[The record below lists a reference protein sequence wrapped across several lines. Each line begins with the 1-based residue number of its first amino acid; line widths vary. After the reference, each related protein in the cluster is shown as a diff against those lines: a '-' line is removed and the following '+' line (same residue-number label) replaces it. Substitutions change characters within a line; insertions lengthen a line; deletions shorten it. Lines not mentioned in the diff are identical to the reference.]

1 MTTDVIVAREDAVL
15 RITMN
20 RPVKKNALTG
30 AMYDAM
36 REALELADREA
47 SIRAVLLTGTDGVFT
62 AGNDIGDFLAGTR
75 DAEGS
80 PALRFIQ
87 TIALCDTPIV
97 AAVDGNA
104 VGVGTTMLFHCDLVY
119 AAPSAKFRM
128 PFIDLGLVPEAAS
141 SMTVPQRV
149 GMAKAS
155 EWLLLGES
163 FDAEEAYR
171 CGVINQV
178 VPAGELVGTARQAAM
193 RLAAKPAQALA
204 ATRRL
209 MRGDRQAIRA
219 QMAKESEAFAAALE
233 APEAKAAFSAFL
245 SKAKAS

>member
-1 MTTDVIVAREDAVL
+1 MTNDVIVAREDAVL

-20 RPVKKNALTG
+20 RPAKKNALTG
-30 AMYDAM
+30 AMYDGM
-36 REALELADREA
+36 REALERADREE
-47 SIRAVLLTGTDGVFT
+47 SIRAVLITGTDGVFT

-75 DAEGS
+75 DAQGS
-80 PALRFIQ
+80 PALRFIT
-87 TIALCDTPIV
+87 TIALCDTPVV
-97 AAVDGNA
+97 AAVEGNA

-119 AAPSAKFRM
+119 AAPSSKFRM

-141 SMTVPQRV
+141 SMTVPLRV

-155 EWLLLGES
+155 EWLLLGEA

-171 CGVINQV
+171 VGVINRV
-178 VPAGELVGTARQAAM
+178 VPAEQLIDTARNAAM
-193 RLAAKPAQALA
+193 RLAAKPAAALA

-209 MRGDRQAIRA
+209 MRGERAAIRA

-233 APEAKAAFSAFL
+233 SPEAKAAFSAFL
-245 SKAKAS
+245 SRTKA

>member
-1 MTTDVIVAREDAVL
+1 MINDVIVAREDAVL

-20 RPVKKNALTG
+20 RPAKKNALTG

-36 REALELADREA
+36 REALELADRDEN
-47 SIRAVLLTGTDGVFT
+47 IRAVLLTGTDGVFT

-75 DAEGS
+75 DAHGS
-80 PALRFIQ
+80 PALRFI
-87 TIALCDTPIV
+87 TAIALCDTPVV

-141 SMTVPQRV
+141 SMTVPLRV

-155 EWLLLGES
+155 EWLLLGEP
-163 FDAEEAYR
+163 FDAHEAHR

-178 VPAGELVGTARQAAM
+178 VAAGELIETARKAAL
-193 RLAAKPAQALA
+193 RLAAKPKHALA

-233 APEAKAAFSAFL
+233 SPEAKAAFSAFL

>member
-15 RITMN
+15 RISMN
-20 RPVKKNALTG
+20 RPAKKNALTG

-75 DAEGS
+75 DAQGS

-87 TIALCDTPIV
+87 TIALCDTPVV

-141 SMTVPQRV
+141 SMTVPLRV

-155 EWLLLGES
+155 EWLLLGEA

-171 CGVINQV
+171 CGVINKL
-178 VPAGELVGTARQAAM
+178 VPAEELVETARQAAT

-209 MRGDRQAIRA
+209 IRGDRQAIRA

-233 APEAKAAFSAFL
+233 SPEAKAAFSAFL
-245 SKAKAS
+245 SKAKA

>member
-1 MTTDVIVAREDAVL
+1 MTNDVIVARDDKIL

-20 RPVKKNALTG
+20 RPAKKNALTG
-30 AMYDAM
+30 AMYKAM
-36 REALELADREA
+36 QDALELADRDA
-47 SIRAVLLTGTDGVFT
+47 GIGAVLLTGTDGVFT
-62 AGNDIGDFLAGTR
+62 AGNNIGDFLAGTR
-75 DAEGS
+75 DEHGS
-80 PALRFIQ
+80 PALRFIH
-87 TIALCDTPIV
+87 TIALCGTPIV
-97 AAVDGNA
+97 AAVEGNA

-141 SMTVPQRV
+141 SMTVPLRV

-155 EWLLLGES
+155 EWLLLGDV

-171 CGVINQV
+171 CGVINGV
-178 VPAGELVGTARQAAM
+178 VPAGELIDTALDAAR
-193 RLAAKPAQALA
+193 RLAAKPAHALA

-209 MRGDRQAIRA
+209 MRGDRAAIRA

-233 APEAKAAFSAFL
+233 SPEAKAAFSAFL
-245 SKAKAS
+245 AKAKT

>member
-1 MTTDVIVAREDAVL
+1 MTTDVLVARDDNIL

-20 RPVKKNALTG
+20 RPAKKNALSG
-30 AMYDAM
+30 AMYKAM
-36 REALELADREA
+36 REALELADREED
-47 SIRAVLLTGTDGVFT
+47 IRAVLLTGTDGVFT

-75 DAEGS
+75 DEHGS

-141 SMTVPQRV
+141 SMTVPLRV

-155 EWLLLGES
+155 EWLLLGEA

-171 CGVINQV
+171 LGIVNKV
-178 VPAGELVGTARQAAM
+178 VAPGELIEFARHAAM

-219 QMAKESEAFAAALE
+219 QMASESEAFAAALE
-233 APEAKAAFSAFL
+233 SPEAKAAFGAFL
-245 SKAKAS
+245 SKAKA

>member
-1 MTTDVIVAREDAVL
+1 MTDDVIVAREDKIL
-15 RITMN
+15 RLTMN
-20 RPVKKNALTG
+20 RPAKKNALTG

-36 REALELADREA
+36 RNGLELADRDDA
-47 SIRAVLLTGTDGVFT
+47 IRAVLITGTDGVFT

-75 DAEGS
+75 DAHGS
-80 PALRFIQ
+80 PAFRFI
-87 TIALCDTPIV
+87 TAIALCDTPIV

-141 SMTVPQRV
+141 SMTVPLRV
-149 GMAKAS
+149 GLAKAA
-155 EWLLLGES
+155 EWLLLGDA
-163 FDAEEAYR
+163 FDAHEAHR

-178 VPAGELVGTARQAAM
+178 VPAGELVETARKAAM

-219 QMAKESEAFAAALE
+219 QMELERQAFAVALDS
-233 APEAKAAFSAFL
+233 PEAKAAFSAFL
-245 SKAKAS
+245 TKAKT

>member
-1 MTTDVIVAREDAVL
+1 MTNDVIVAREDAIL

-20 RPVKKNALTG
+20 RPAKKNALTG
-30 AMYDAM
+30 AMYKAM
-36 REALELADREA
+36 QDALELADRES
-47 SIRAVLLTGTDGVFT
+47 SIRAVLLTGSDGVFT

-75 DAEGS
+75 DEHGS
-80 PALRFIQ
+80 PALRFIS
-87 TIALCDTPIV
+87 TVALCDTPIV
-97 AAVDGNA
+97 AAVEGNA

-141 SMTVPQRV
+141 SMTVPLRV

-155 EWLLLGES
+155 EWLLLGEA
-163 FDAEEAYR
+163 FDAQEAYR
-171 CGVINQV
+171 VGVINKIVSAEQ
-178 VPAGELVGTARQAAM
+178 LLDTARQAAM

-219 QMAKESEAFAAALE
+219 QMAAESKAFEAALE
-233 APEAKAAFSAFL
+233 SPEAKAAFSAFL
-245 SKAKAS
+245 SKSKA

>member
-1 MTTDVIVAREDAVL
+1 MTNDVIVAREDAVL
-15 RITMN
+15 RISMN
-20 RPVKKNALTG
+20 RPAKKNALTG

-87 TIALCDTPIV
+87 TIALCDTPVV
-97 AAVDGNA
+97 AAVEGNA

-141 SMTVPQRV
+141 SMTVPLRV

-155 EWLLLGES
+155 EWLLLGEA

-171 CGVINQV
+171 VGVINKV
-178 VPAGELVGTARQAAM
+178 VPAEELIDTARNAAM

-233 APEAKAAFSAFL
+233 SQEAKAAFSAFL
-245 SKAKAS
+245 SKAKA

>member
-1 MTTDVIVAREDAVL
+1 MTEDVIVAREDNIL

-20 RPVKKNALTG
+20 RPAKKNALTG

-36 REALELADREA
+36 REALELADRDDD
-47 SIRAVLLTGTDGVFT
+47 IRAVLITGTDGVFT

-75 DAEGS
+75 DEHGS
-80 PALRFIQ
+80 PAFRFI
-87 TIALCDTPIV
+87 TAIALCDTPVV
-97 AAVDGNA
+97 AAVEGNA

-141 SMTVPQRV
+141 SMTVPLRV

-155 EWLLLGES
+155 EWLLLGDA

-178 VPAGELVGTARQAAM
+178 VPAEQLIDTARNAAM

-209 MRGDRQAIRA
+209 MRGDRESIRA

-233 APEAKAAFSAFL
+233 SPEAKAAFNAFL
-245 SKAKAS
+245 SKTKG

>member
-1 MTTDVIVAREDAVL
+1 MTDDVIVAREDAVL

-20 RPVKKNALTG
+20 RPAKKNALTG
-30 AMYDAM
+30 AMYKAM
-36 REALELADREA
+36 QDGLELADRDD
-47 SIRAVLLTGTDGVFT
+47 SIRAVLLAGTDGVFT

-75 DAEGS
+75 DAHGS

-97 AAVDGNA
+97 AAVEGNA

-128 PFIDLGLVPEAAS
+128 PFVDLGLVPEAAS
-141 SMTVPQRV
+141 SMTVPLRV
-149 GMAKAS
+149 GMARAS
-155 EWLLLGES
+155 EWLLLGDA

-171 CGVINQV
+171 CGVINKV
-178 VPAGELVGTARQAAM
+178 VPAEQLLETARQAAV

-219 QMAKESEAFAAALE
+219 QMAAESEAFAIALE
-233 APEAKAAFSAFL
+233 SPDAKAAFSAFL
-245 SKAKAS
+245 AKAKG

>member
-1 MTTDVIVAREDAVL
+1 MTNDVLVARDDKIL

-20 RPVKKNALTG
+20 RSAKKNALTG
-30 AMYDAM
+30 AMYKAMQDA
-36 REALELADREA
+36 LDLADRDDE
-47 SIRAVLLTGTDGVFT
+47 IGAVLITGTDGVFT

-75 DAEGS
+75 DEHGS
-80 PALRFIQ
+80 PALRFIH

-141 SMTVPQRV
+141 SLTVPLRV

-155 EWLLLGES
+155 EWLLLGEA

-171 CGVINQV
+171 CGVINGV
-178 VPAGELVGTARQAAM
+178 VAAGELIDTALAAAR
-193 RLAAKPAQALA
+193 RLAAKPKGALA

-209 MRGDRQAIRA
+209 MRGDRAAVRA
-219 QMAKESEAFAAALE
+219 QMGKESEAFAAALE
-233 APEAKAAFSAFL
+233 SPEAKAAFSAFL
-245 SKAKAS
+245 AKAPR

>member
-1 MTTDVIVAREDAVL
+1 MTNDVIVAREENIL
-15 RITMN
+15 CITMN
-20 RPVKKNALTG
+20 RPAKKNALTG

-36 REALELADREA
+36 REALELADRDEA
-47 SIRAVLLTGTDGVFT
+47 IRAVLITGTGGVFT

-75 DAEGS
+75 DAQGS

-87 TIALCDTPIV
+87 TIALCDTPVV

-141 SMTVPQRV
+141 SMTVPLRV

-155 EWLLLGES
+155 EWLLLGEA

-171 CGVINQV
+171 CGVINKL
-178 VPAGELVGTARQAAM
+178 VPAEELVETARQAAT

-209 MRGDRQAIRA
+209 IRGDRQAIRA

-233 APEAKAAFSAFL
+233 SPEAKAAFSAFL
-245 SKAKAS
+245 SKAKA

>member
-1 MTTDVIVAREDAVL
+1 
-15 RITMN
+15 
-20 RPVKKNALTG
+20 
-30 AMYDAM
+30 
-36 REALELADREA
+36 
-47 SIRAVLLTGTDGVFT
+47 VFT
-62 AGNDIGDFLAGTR
+62 AGNDIGDFLTGTR
-75 DAEGS
+75 DENGS

-141 SMTVPQRV
+141 SMMVPLSV

-155 EWLLLGES
+155 EWLLLGDA
-163 FDAEEAYR
+163 FDAHEAHR

-178 VPAGELVGTARQAAM
+178 VPAGELIQTARKAAA

-219 QMAKESEAFAAALE
+219 QMARESEAFAAALE
-233 APEAKAAFSAFL
+233 SPEAKAAFSAFL
-245 SKAKAS
+245 SKAKA

>member
-1 MTTDVIVAREDAVL
+1 MTNDVLVAREDAVL

-20 RPVKKNALTG
+20 RPAKKNALTG

-36 REALELADREA
+36 REALERADRDE
-47 SIRAVLLTGTDGVFT
+47 SIGAVLITGSEGVFT
-62 AGNDIGDFLAGTR
+62 AGNDIGDFLAGAR
-75 DAEGS
+75 DEHGS

-119 AAPSAKFRM
+119 ATRSAKFRM
-128 PFIDLGLVPEAAS
+128 PFVDLGLVPEAAS
-141 SMTVPQRV
+141 SMTVPLRV

-155 EWLLLGES
+155 EWLLLGDA
-163 FDAEEAYR
+163 FDAHEAHR
-171 CGVINQV
+171 CGVVNQV
-178 VPAGELVGTARQAAM
+178 VPAGELIDTARQAAM
-193 RLAAKPAQALA
+193 RLAAKPKQALA

-209 MRGDRQAIRA
+209 MRGDRESIRT
-219 QMAKESEAFAAALE
+219 QMELERQAFAAALE
-233 APEAKAAFSAFL
+233 SPEAKAAFSAFL
-245 SKAKAS
+245 SKAKA

>member
-1 MTTDVIVAREDAVL
+1 MTTDVLVARDDKIL
-15 RITMN
+15 RVTIN
-20 RPVKKNALTG
+20 RPAKKNALTG

-36 REALELADREA
+36 REALELADRDDDIA
-47 SIRAVLLTGTDGVFT
+47 AVLIAGTDGVFT

-75 DAEGS
+75 DAHGS
-80 PALRFIQ
+80 PAFRFI
-87 TIALCDTPIV
+87 TAIALCDTPIV

-141 SMTVPQRV
+141 SMTVPLRV

-155 EWLLLGES
+155 EWLLLGDA
-163 FDAEEAYR
+163 FDAHEAHR
-171 CGVINQV
+171 CGIVNRV
-178 VPAGELVGTARQAAM
+178 VAAGELIDTARNAAM
-193 RLAAKPAQALA
+193 RLAAKPKQALA

-209 MRGDRQAIRA
+209 MRGDREQIRA
-219 QMAKESEAFAAALE
+219 QMELERKAFAAALE
-233 APEAKAAFSAFL
+233 SPEAKAAFSAFL
-245 SKAKAS
+245 SKAKG

>member
-1 MTTDVIVAREDAVL
+1 MTNDVIVAREENIL

-20 RPVKKNALTG
+20 RPAKKNALTG

-36 REALELADREA
+36 REALELAGRDEA
-47 SIRAVLLTGTDGVFT
+47 IRAVLITGTDGVFT

-75 DAEGS
+75 DAHGS

-141 SMTVPQRV
+141 SMTVPLRV
-149 GMAKAS
+149 GMAKAA
-155 EWLLLGES
+155 EWLLLGEA
-163 FDAEEAYR
+163 FDAHEAHR

-178 VPAGELVGTARQAAM
+178 VAAGELIDTALNAAK
-193 RLAAKPAQALA
+193 RLAAKPRHALA

-219 QMAKESEAFAAALE
+219 QMERESKEFAAALE
-233 APEAKAAFSAFL
+233 SPEAKAAFSAFL
-245 SKAKAS
+245 SKARA

>member
-1 MTTDVIVAREDAVL
+1 
-15 RITMN
+15 
-20 RPVKKNALTG
+20 
-30 AMYDAM
+30 MYDAM

-75 DAEGS
+75 DAQGS

-87 TIALCDTPIV
+87 TIALCDTPVV

-141 SMTVPQRV
+141 SMTVPLRV

-155 EWLLLGES
+155 EWLLLGEA

-171 CGVINQV
+171 CGVINKL
-178 VPAGELVGTARQAAM
+178 VPAEELVETARQAAT

-209 MRGDRQAIRA
+209 IRGDRQAIRA

-233 APEAKAAFSAFL
+233 SPEAKAAFSAFL
-245 SKAKAS
+245 SKAKA

>member
-1 MTTDVIVAREDAVL
+1 MTNDVIVAREENIL

-20 RPVKKNALTG
+20 RPAKKNALTG

-36 REALELADREA
+36 REALELADRDEA
-47 SIRAVLLTGTDGVFT
+47 IRAVLITGTDGVFT

-75 DAEGS
+75 DAHGS

-141 SMTVPQRV
+141 SMMVPLRV
-149 GMAKAS
+149 GIAKAS
-155 EWLLLGES
+155 EWLLLGEA
-163 FDAEEAYR
+163 FDAHEAHR
-171 CGVINQV
+171 CGVINGV
-178 VPAGELVGTARQAAM
+178 LPAGELIDTALNAAK
-193 RLAAKPAQALA
+193 RLAAKPAHALA

-209 MRGDRQAIRA
+209 MRGDRQAIRV
-219 QMAKESEAFAAALE
+219 QMERESKEFAAALE
-233 APEAKAAFSAFL
+233 SPEAKAAFSAFL
-245 SKAKAS
+245 SKARA

>member
-1 MTTDVIVAREDAVL
+1 MTNDVIVAREENIL

-20 RPVKKNALTG
+20 RPAKKNALTG

-36 REALELADREA
+36 REALELADRDEA
-47 SIRAVLLTGTDGVFT
+47 IRAVLITGTDGVFT
-62 AGNDIGDFLAGTR
+62 AGNDIGDFLAGTG
-75 DAEGS
+75 DAHGS

-141 SMTVPQRV
+141 SMTVPLRV
-149 GMAKAS
+149 GIAKAS
-155 EWLLLGES
+155 EWLLLGEG
-163 FDAEEAYR
+163 FDAHEAHR
-171 CGVINQV
+171 CGVINGV
-178 VPAGELVGTARQAAM
+178 LPAGELIDTALNAAK
-193 RLAAKPAQALA
+193 RLAAKPAHALA

-209 MRGDRQAIRA
+209 MRGDRQAIRT
-219 QMAKESEAFAAALE
+219 QMERESKEFAAALE
-233 APEAKAAFSAFL
+233 SPEAKAAFSAFL
-245 SKAKAS
+245 SKARA